1 MTQYKV
7 NVPATTEQ
15 DSYWTI
21 VTDSLRQSKRQ
32 DALTRYNIER
42 DHDEQSPLTE
52 MPIGTTYTPI
62 K

>member
-1 MTQYKV
+1 MQYRV
-7 NVPATTEQ
+7 YVPATTEQ

-42 DHDEQSPLTE
+42 DRDGQCPLTE

-62 K
+62 